1 MIVGPIT
8 RDLPNVFLQGMTAA
22 DFQALL
28 PYMSIVD
35 LPRGRNLSA
44 VGEDFEYV
52 CLPINCVI
60 SLMVTFSDG
69 SEVEVRSV
77 GNEGIVGAG
86 TAILGFN
93 ASTATRVQVAG
104 SCVLVQAARIRAR
117 SLESRD
123 LMRLTLKFAQA
134 NLAQTESSLACRQ
147 IHTLDTRLARW
158 LLISQD
164 RVGDAQIHLNQ
175 DDMGAM
181 TGAQRSSISL
191 TASEFKR
198 AGLIDY
204 SRGRVEILDRAGLHR
219 LACECY
225 ETDRARVASLR

>member
-1 MIVGPIT
+1 M
-8 RDLPNVFLQGMTAA
+8 
-22 DFQALL
+22 
-28 PYMSIVD
+28 
-35 LPRGRNLSA
+35 
-44 VGEDFEYV
+44 
-52 CLPINCVI
+52 
-60 SLMVTFSDG
+60 
-69 SEVEVRSV
+69 
-77 GNEGIVGAG
+77 
-86 TAILGFN
+86 
-93 ASTATRVQVAG
+93 
-104 SCVLVQAARIRAR
+104 LVQAARIRAR

-147 IHTLDTRLARW
+147 IHTLDARLARW